1 MMIPDVGLLYP
12 SERVIRSQLHN

>member
-1 MMIPDVGLLYP
+1 MISDVGLLYP